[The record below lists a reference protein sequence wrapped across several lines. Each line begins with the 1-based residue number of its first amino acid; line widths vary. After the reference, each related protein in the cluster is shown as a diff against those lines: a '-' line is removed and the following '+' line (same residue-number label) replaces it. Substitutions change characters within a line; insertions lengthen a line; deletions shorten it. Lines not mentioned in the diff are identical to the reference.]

1 MFTNRLLK
9 KEMNLLN
16 DAKRS
21 PHKLIHGV
29 VKIQITVRRWLA
41 LTYDCGNLSY
51 YPLNTHVQVGL
62 AVYLSRRLRNGIYM
76 QTEYEMANVAKAL
89 CGGRTADLATLK
101 DLQEYCL
108 SHGMLGDAGFTLIR
122 ERLRSEIVG
131 MQERLH
137 LEIKNAGDDIR
148 RIDELISEVKL
159 LWPVTLHPYLS
170 FAEKVLMRKEEDV
183 EQTLETQLA
192 KCVTVSD
199 YNRVIEAS
207 HGRILSRSIL
217 RTRITQLIEQRR
229 QTLRTSIL
237 TLFQH
242 PLKDGIVPEL
252 EHSAKTYAN
261 ELFTDDAALRRFA
274 ADICILIIEYRLHME
289 SNFKIE
295 DELSTQAWTTQ
306 VGVTYSV
313 PLVAKN
319 TTPSG
324 LKIFVERL
332 SKQLIETA
340 RTASTE
346 RERSIAR
353 SQHIRLFSLPEC
365 SSFASP
371 FLPDDKEDF
380 DIWQLLG
387 PDFDIS
393 QLEPE
398 PEPERHSAQERVPI
412 EIDQAETRSF
422 VNASKAQ
429 EPTPVSTEDAYK
441 LFGIVPPRFRRIVSD
456 TRFKVTRSL

>member
-1 MFTNRLLK
+1 
-9 KEMNLLN
+9 MNLLN

-29 VKIQITVRRWLA
+29 VKIQIAVRRWLA
-41 LTYDCGNLSY
+41 LTYDVGNRSFF
-51 YPLNTHVQVGL
+51 PLNTQVQVGL

-89 CGGRTADLATLK
+89 CGVRTADLGTLK
-101 DLQEYCL
+101 DLEEYCS
-108 SHGMLGDAGFTLIR
+108 SHGMLGDAGFTMIR

-137 LEIKNAGDDIR
+137 LEIRNAGDDIR
-148 RIDELISEVKL
+148 RIDALISEVKL
-159 LWPVTLHPYLS
+159 LWPVPLHPFLS
-170 FAEKVLMRKEEDV
+170 FAEKVLMTIEEDL
-183 EQTLETQLA
+183 EQTLESQLA

-199 YNRVIEAS
+199 YNRVMEAS
-207 HGRILSRSIL
+207 HGRILSRSTLPI
-217 RTRITQLIEQRR
+217 RITQLIEQRR
-229 QTLRTSIL
+229 QSLRTSIH

-261 ELFTDDAALRRFA
+261 ELFTDDTALRRFS

-289 SNFKIE
+289 SNFKVE
-295 DELSTQAWTTQ
+295 DELASQVWTIRL
-306 VGVTYSV
+306 GVTYSV
-313 PLVAKN
+313 PLVAKH

-332 SKQLIETA
+332 SKRLMETE

-371 FLPDDKEDF
+371 LSPDDKEDF

-393 QLEPE
+393 QLEL
-398 PEPERHSAQERVPI
+398 EPERQRQRTQEHVPI
-412 EIDQAETRSF
+412 ENEQTETYSIA
-422 VNASKAQ
+422 NATKVQ

-441 LFGIVPPRFRRIVSD
+441 LFGIIPPRFRRIVPD